1 MNRQPARAAHRGA
14 AILTAM
20 LLMALVATLSAA
32 ALWQQRRA
40 LDLETAERARL
51 QAHWMLQGSTDW
63 ARLILREDA
72 RSGSVDHLAEP
83 WAVPLQEAKLS
94 SFLNNGNGAEDLP
107 DSELLQSAYLSG
119 GISDLQARLN
129 VNNLLLDQQT
139 HGPTLRA
146 FARLFEALQL
156 PQSELLALVAGL
168 RASQTVDAAAK
179 GASATAHSGASFTPL
194 QPRSVSQLT
203 WLGLSARTVAA
214 LAPYAVVLPERT
226 PVNLNTASA
235 PVLQAIVADL
245 DAAGAQRL
253 LEARARSHFRNLAE
267 VAQAAG
273 KSDLVLSDALH
284 SVNSRYFEVRA
295 RLRLGSLITQERT
308 VLQRDGLNVKPLW
321 KTREAPTH
329 AIPINA
335 SVQ

>member
-1 MNRQPARAAHRGA
+1 MSRLRYRGPHHRGA

-40 LDLETAERARL
+40 LDLETAERARV

-94 SFLNNGNGAEDLP
+94 SFLNNGNSTEELP

-156 PQSELLALVAGL
+156 PQSELLVLVAQL
-168 RASQTVDAAAK
+168 RASQAVDTAAK
-179 GASATAHSGASFTPL
+179 GAAAAGNSSASSTPL
-194 QPRSVSQLT
+194 QPRTVSQLT

-214 LAPYAVVLPERT
+214 LAPYVVVLPDRT

-245 DAAGAQRL
+245 GAAGAQRL
-253 LEARARSHFRNLAE
+253 LQARAQSHFRSLAD
-267 VAQAAG
+267 VVQAAG
-273 KSDLVLSDALH
+273 QRELPLNDSLH

-295 RLRLGSLITQERT
+295 RLRLGSLVTEERT
-308 VLQRDGLNVKPLW
+308 VLLRDGLNVKPLW
-321 KTREAPTH
+321 KTREAPQT
-329 AIPINA
+329 A

>member
-1 MNRQPARAAHRGA
+1 MSRLHPRPPQRGA

-40 LDLETAERARL
+40 LDLETAERARV
-51 QAHWMLQGSTDW
+51 QANWMLQGSTDW

-83 WAVPLQEAKLS
+83 WAVTLQEAKLS
-94 SFLNNGNGAEDLP
+94 SFLNNGNSNDNSTEEQP

-146 FARLFEALQL
+146 FARLFDALQL
-156 PQSELLALVAGL
+156 PQSELLMLVAQL
-168 RASQTVDAAAK
+168 RASQGT
-179 GASATAHSGASFTPL
+179 GASSTPL
-194 QPRSVSQLT
+194 QPRTVGQLT

-214 LAPYAVVLPERT
+214 LAPYVVVLPDRT

-253 LEARARSHFRNLAE
+253 LQARAQSHFRSLAD

-273 KSDLVLSDALH
+273 QRELPLNDSLH

-295 RLRLGSLITQERT
+295 RLRLGSLVTEERT
-308 VLQRDGLNVKPLW
+308 VLLRDGLNVKPLW
-321 KTREAPTH
+321 KTREAP
-329 AIPINA
+329 
-335 SVQ
+335 

>member
-1 MNRQPARAAHRGA
+1 MSRRPARTAHRGA

-20 LLMALVATLSAA
+20 LLMALVAVLSAA

-40 LDLETAERARL
+40 LDLETTERARL
-51 QAHWMLQGSTDW
+51 QAHWMLQGGTDW

-94 SFLNNGNGAEDLP
+94 SFLNNGNSSEDLP

-129 VNNLLLDQQT
+129 VSNLLLDQQT

-156 PQSELLALVAGL
+156 PQSELLELVAGL
-168 RASQTVDAAAK
+168 RASQATRT
-179 GASATAHSGASFTPL
+179 GAQGATATPL
-194 QPRSVSQLT
+194 QARTLSQLT

-273 KSDLVLSDALH
+273 KSELVLNDALH

-295 RLRLGSLITQERT
+295 RLRLGSLITQECT

-329 AIPINA
+329 AIPANA

>member
-1 MNRQPARAAHRGA
+1 MSRRPARTAHRGA

-51 QAHWMLQGSTDW
+51 QAHWMLQGGTDW

-94 SFLNNGNGAEDLP
+94 SFLNNGNSTEDLP

-119 GISDLQARLN
+119 GISDLQDRLN

-168 RASQTVDAAAK
+168 RASQATRT
-179 GASATAHSGASFTPL
+179 GAQGATATPL
-194 QPRSVSQLT
+194 QPRTLSQLT

-273 KSDLVLSDALH
+273 KSELVLNDALH

-329 AIPINA
+329 AIPTNA

>member
-1 MNRQPARAAHRGA
+1 MSRRPARTAHRGA

-51 QAHWMLQGSTDW
+51 QAHWMLQGGTDW

-94 SFLNNGNGAEDLP
+94 SFLNNGNSSEYLP

-168 RASQTVDAAAK
+168 RASQATRT
-179 GASATAHSGASFTPL
+179 GAQGATATPL
-194 QPRSVSQLT
+194 QARTLSQLT

-226 PVNLNTASA
+226 SVNLNTASA

-245 DAAGAQRL
+245 DATGAQRL
-253 LEARARSHFRNLAE
+253 LEVRARSHFRNLAE

-273 KSDLVLSDALH
+273 KSELVLNDALH

-295 RLRLGSLITQERT
+295 RLRLGSLVTQERT

-329 AIPINA
+329 AIPTNA

>member
-1 MNRQPARAAHRGA
+1 MSRRPARTTHRGA

-40 LDLETAERARL
+40 LDLETAERARV
-51 QAHWMLQGSTDW
+51 QANWLLQGGTDW

-94 SFLNNGNGAEDLP
+94 SFLNNGNSTEDLP

-119 GISDLQARLN
+119 GISDLQGRLN
-129 VNNLLLDQQT
+129 VSNLLLDQQT

-156 PQSELLALVAGL
+156 PQSELLVLVAGL
-168 RASQTVDAAAK
+168 RASQATRT
-179 GASATAHSGASFTPL
+179 GAQGATATPL
-194 QPRSVSQLT
+194 QARTLSQLT
-203 WLGLSARTVAA
+203 WLGLSAHTVAA

-273 KSDLVLSDALH
+273 KSELVLNDALH

-329 AIPINA
+329 AIPTNA

>member
-1 MNRQPARAAHRGA
+1 MSRLRPRSPHRGA

-40 LDLETAERARL
+40 LDLETAERARV

-94 SFLNNGNGAEDLP
+94 SFLNNGNSTEEQP

-156 PQSELLALVAGL
+156 PESELLVLVAQL
-168 RASQTVDAAAK
+168 RASQAVDTAAK
-179 GASATAHSGASFTPL
+179 GAAAAGNSSASSTPL
-194 QPRSVSQLT
+194 QPRTVSQLT

-214 LAPYAVVLPERT
+214 LAPYVVVLPDRT

-253 LEARARSHFRNLAE
+253 LQARAQSHFRSLAD

-273 KSDLVLSDALH
+273 QRELPLNDSLH

-295 RLRLGSLITQERT
+295 RLRLGSLVTEERT
-308 VLQRDGLNVKPLW
+308 VLLRDGLNVKPLW
-321 KTREAPTH
+321 KTREAPQT
-329 AIPINA
+329 A

>member
-1 MNRQPARAAHRGA
+1 MSRRPARTAHRGA

-20 LLMALVATLSAA
+20 LLMALVATLSAT

-51 QAHWMLQGSTDW
+51 QAHWMLQGGTDW

-94 SFLNNGNGAEDLP
+94 SFLNNGNSTEDLP

-168 RASQTVDAAAK
+168 RASQATRT
-179 GASATAHSGASFTPL
+179 GAQGATATPL
-194 QPRSVSQLT
+194 QARTLSQLT

-273 KSDLVLSDALH
+273 KSELVLNDALH

-321 KTREAPTH
+321 KIREAPTH
-329 AIPINA
+329 AIPTNA

>member
-1 MNRQPARAAHRGA
+1 MSRRPARSAHRGA

-51 QAHWMLQGSTDW
+51 QAHWMLQGGTDW

-94 SFLNNGNGAEDLP
+94 SFLNNGNSAEDLP

-156 PQSELLALVAGL
+156 PQSELLVLVAQL
-168 RASQTVDAAAK
+168 RASQAVDTAAKEAAATANPV
-179 GASATAHSGASFTPL
+179 ASSTPL
-194 QPRSVSQLT
+194 QPRTVSQLT

-214 LAPYAVVLPERT
+214 LAPYVVVLPDRT

-245 DAAGAQRL
+245 DAAGAQRML
-253 LEARARSHFRNLAE
+253 QARAQSHFRSLAD

-273 KSDLVLSDALH
+273 QRELLLNDSLH

-295 RLRLGSLITQERT
+295 RLRLGSLVIEERT
-308 VLQRDGLNVKPLW
+308 VLLRDGLNVKPLW
-321 KTREAPTH
+321 KTREAPQT
-329 AIPINA
+329 AP
-335 SVQ
+335 VQ

>member
-1 MNRQPARAAHRGA
+1 MSRLRCRGPHRGA

-40 LDLETAERARL
+40 LDLETAERARV

-94 SFLNNGNGAEDLP
+94 SFLNNGNSTEELP

-156 PQSELLALVAGL
+156 PQSELLVLVAQL
-168 RASQTVDAAAK
+168 RASQAVDTASKGAAAA
-179 GASATAHSGASFTPL
+179 GNSSASSTPL
-194 QPRSVSQLT
+194 QPRTMSQLT

-214 LAPYAVVLPERT
+214 LAPYVVVLPDRT

-253 LEARARSHFRNLAE
+253 LQARAQSHFRSLAD

-273 KSDLVLSDALH
+273 QRELPLNDSLH

-295 RLRLGSLITQERT
+295 RLRLGNLVTEERT
-308 VLQRDGLNVKPLW
+308 VLLRDGLNVKPLW
-321 KTREAPTH
+321 KTREAPQT
-329 AIPINA
+329 A